1 MALKPGKNLD
11 ELCYP
16 FIYETAYLCDYEVIT
31 DELCG
36 HIGAVLADL
45 PDEMADLRA
54 DLEQLQPLA
63 FHLNGSVRGRLAID
77 ETHIALQAVFAQA
90 GDKDLSARDGG
101 ERKEVAGS
109 GGIGFDGILRY

>member
-63 FHLNGSVRGRLAID
+63 FHLNGSVHGPRWRRPG
-77 ETHIALQAVFAQA
+77 ALPMTWQRPAARCA
-90 GDKDLSARDGG
+90 GGWRSTKRTSPG
-101 ERKEVAGS
+101 
-109 GGIGFDGILRY
+109 